1 MPRMYMRCMRLR
13 NQSSQNQPL
22 EHHQPDEQEQEL
34 QPLQKHQENIL
45 KYEIVYLLLQIVQI
59 MMNTQEKWQKK

>member
-1 MPRMYMRCMRLR
+1 MLW
-13 NQSSQNQPL
+13 NQSSQNQLL
-22 EHHQPDEQEQEL
+22 EHHQLDEQEQEL